1 MFNTY
6 ISILKKTITVIKK
19 EPIIL
24 APYLLFSVLLATLT
38 QYYSLESSMWFFA
51 MLEWVFP
58 VLLIHP
64 AVILISITVIKKE
77 SINLN
82 AIFSILIKSSFS
94 LFIVSLLYKPMVFYG
109 ALKLSSIDVNN
120 ASIFDSIPKNDV
132 YLIFSMA
139 VVGMLISTL
148 LTYFYPAFFTVNPNG
163 LNKVYDKLKKS
174 ILLFL
179 NFKWVTISFVLY
191 FFTTFL
197 MIKLLLLQFLLA
209 ITPDHLHQLFVQ
221 IVHGIERTVFYVFI
235 LRVYLYLNSITNL
248 SDS

>member
-1 MFNTY
+1 MF
-6 ISILKKTITVIKK
+6 SIL
-19 EPIIL
+19 L
-24 APYLLFSVLLATLT
+24 AMLT
-38 QYYSLESSMWFFA
+38 QVYSVESAMWFFA
-51 MLEWVFP
+51 ALEWVIP
-58 VLLIHP
+58 VLIIHP
-64 AVILISITVIKKE
+64 TVMIISMAVIKQQDL
-77 SINLN
+77 NLN

-120 ASIFDSIPKNDV
+120 ASLFDSIPKNDV

-139 VVGMLISTL
+139 VIGMLISTL
-148 LTYFYPAFFTVNPNG
+148 LTYFYPAFFTVSKNG
-163 LNKVYDKLKKS
+163 LNKVSDKLKKS

-235 LRVYLYLNSITNL
+235 LRVYLYLNSTTNL

>member
-1 MFNTY
+1 LFNTY
-6 ISILKKTITVIKK
+6 ISILKKTLTVIKE

-38 QYYSLESSMWFFA
+38 QYYSVESSMWFFA

-64 AVILISITVIKKE
+64 TVILISITVIKKE

-82 AIFSILIKSSFS
+82 AVFSILIKSCGA

-109 ALKLSSIDVNN
+109 ALKLSRVDFNN
-120 ASIFDSIPKNDV
+120 TSLFESIPQSEI
-132 YLIFSMA
+132 YLIFILA
-139 VVGMLISTL
+139 ILGMLISTL
-148 LTYFYPAFFTVNPNG
+148 LTYFYPVFFTSGNNSN
-163 LNKVYDKLKKS
+163 NKLSEKLRRS
-174 ILLFL
+174 ILLFF

-197 MIKLLLLQFLLA
+197 MVKLLLLQFLLA
-209 ITPDHLHQLFVQ
+209 ITPDHLHQLFIQ
-221 IVHGIERTVFYVFI
+221 IIHGVERTVFYVFI
-235 LRVYLYLNSITNL
+235 LRVYFYLNSISSL
-248 SDS
+248 SDN